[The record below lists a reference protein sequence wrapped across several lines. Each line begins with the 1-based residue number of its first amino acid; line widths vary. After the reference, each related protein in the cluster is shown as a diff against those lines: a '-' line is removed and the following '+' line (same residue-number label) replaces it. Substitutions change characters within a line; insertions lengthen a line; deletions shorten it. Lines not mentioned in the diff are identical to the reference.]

1 MNKHEAIKEIKEQR
15 QRLQNL
21 KKVLP
26 SIAYENIAS
35 SSNAIIDSSMQTFD
49 IKEDDLRDTN

>member
-1 MNKHEAIKEIKEQR
+1 MTQHEAIKEIKEQR

-26 SIAYENIAS
+26 PIAYENIAD
-35 SSNAIIDSSMQTFD
+35 SSNAIIDSAMQTFD
-49 IKEDDLRDTN
+49 IKEDDLRDAS